1 MFGAYNSCGRFAMI
15 KTNYH
20 THSSF
25 CDGADS
31 PEEMVKAAIARK
43 FDILGFSSHSMFPF
57 SSGWHIPVNLHKEYI
72 QEILRLK
79 ELYKEKITVYAGF
92 EADYIAGVCRPDFG
106 SYREFKADYIIGSVH
121 FVPGKKGFFEADGSQ
136 ESVLEGIKN
145 HFGGN
150 VKNAVREYFSL
161 EKEMLETCSFSIL
174 GHADVIRKQNNGGRI
189 LFDENSAW
197 YRSELKSVAA
207 AAARAG
213 VCVEVNT
220 GGMLR
225 SRMKL
230 PYPSPYF
237 LSLLR
242 EQNVPVVLSSDA
254 HSAAGLDWQ
263 FAEAAEYIKR
273 AGYTELAYYK
283 DGGFKMQRLN

>member
-1 MFGAYNSCGRFAMI
+1 MERPMI

-25 CDGADS
+25 CDGENT
-31 PEEMVKAAIARK
+31 PEEMVKAAVERK
-43 FDILGFSSHSMFPF
+43 FDILGFSSHSMLPF
-57 SSGWHIPVNLHKEYI
+57 SSGWHLPVHSHREYI
-72 QEILRLK
+72 AEIQRLK
-79 ELYKEKITVYAGF
+79 EQYKERITVYAGF
-92 EADYIAGVCRPDFG
+92 EADYIAGVCRPDFEC
-106 SYREFKADYIIGSVH
+106 YKEFKPDYLIGSVH
-121 FVPGKKGFFEADGSQ
+121 FVPGKKGFFEADGSR
-136 ESVLEGIKN
+136 ESVLAGIKSC
-145 HFGGN
+145 FGGN

-174 GHADVIRKQNNGGRI
+174 GHTDVIRKQNGGGYS
-189 LFDENSAW
+189 LFDENAAW
-197 YRSELKSVAA
+197 YRSELKSVAS

-213 VCVEVNT
+213 ICVEVNT

-225 SRMKL
+225 SQMKS
-230 PYPSPYF
+230 PYPSLYF

-242 EQNVPVVLSSDA
+242 ERNVPVTISSDA

-263 FAEAAEYIKR
+263 FEETVEYIKS

-283 DGGFKMQRLN
+283 DGGFKMQRLC